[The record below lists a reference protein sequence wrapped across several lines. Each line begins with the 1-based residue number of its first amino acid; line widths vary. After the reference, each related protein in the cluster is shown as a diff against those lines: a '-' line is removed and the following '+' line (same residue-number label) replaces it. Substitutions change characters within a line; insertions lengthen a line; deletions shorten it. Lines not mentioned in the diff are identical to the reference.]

1 MLPSNEVLVV
11 IVEKLGTDSIGTLY
25 PANLSAEII
34 KVEDIPNGRN
44 IARGV
49 VQQSCRLQNTLKN

>member
-1 MLPSNEVLVV
+1 M
-11 IVEKLGTDSIGTLY
+11 EKLGTDSIGTLY